1 MTKPEGRVKL
11 GGQAKRKKSADGDWR
26 AKQEGGLRSDGKS
39 AAEKRGAEKRGGKVS
54 EFGMRGLEKAGRGT
68 RNVGGWKSKRGASA
82 SNRGKNTAKNPD
94 IASQTDQREDLMRI
108 NKFIAH
114 AGFCS
119 RREADLLIE
128 QGKVTVN
135 GGVVTELGTKVKRQ
149 DVIVV
154 DGQRLSLEP
163 FIYILLNKKSGT
175 ITTTDDERDRQTVMA
190 TIEDATG
197 LRVYPVGRLDRK
209 TMGLLVLT
217 NDGDLAHRLMHP
229 SYKVKKTYLVMTN
242 RVLTEEELAKLREG
256 IDLEDGFIRPEMVQ
270 RDAEDPR
277 KVIIKVFEG
286 RNHLIRRMI
295 AHIGAD
301 VEKLK
306 RIEYAG
312 LVEGDLRIGRWR
324 YLNQREVN
332 DLRRLVKLKPLDFN
346 KQAM

>member
-1 MTKPEGRVKL
+1 M
-11 GGQAKRKKSADGDWR
+11 
-26 AKQEGGLRSDGKS
+26 
-39 AAEKRGAEKRGGKVS
+39 
-54 EFGMRGLEKAGRGT
+54 
-68 RNVGGWKSKRGASA
+68 
-82 SNRGKNTAKNPD
+82 
-94 IASQTDQREDLMRI
+94 DQREDLMRI

-114 AGFCS
+114 AGYCS

-135 GGVVTELGTKVKRQ
+135 GETVTELGTKVNRQ
-149 DVIVV
+149 DKIIV
-154 DGQRLSLEP
+154 DGQHLSLEP

-175 ITTTDDERDRQTVMA
+175 ITTTDDERDRETVMA

-197 LRVYPVGRLDRK
+197 YRVYPVGRLDRK
-209 TMGLLVLT
+209 TMGLLILT

-242 RVLTEEELAKLREG
+242 RVLTEEELTKLREG
-256 IDLEDGFIRPEMVQ
+256 VDLEDGFIQPEMVQ
-270 RDAEDPR
+270 RDPEDPR

-306 RIEYAG
+306 RIQYAG

-346 KQAM
+346 KQTQ

>member
-1 MTKPEGRVKL
+1 MSGVGT
-11 GGQAKRKKSADGDWR
+11 
-26 AKQEGGLRSDGKS
+26 
-39 AAEKRGAEKRGGKVS
+39 
-54 EFGMRGLEKAGRGT
+54 RGLEKAGRST
-68 RNVGGWKSKRGASA
+68 RNAGGWKSKRGASA
-82 SNRGKNTAKNPD
+82 SNRAKNTAKNPD
-94 IASQTDQREDLMRI
+94 IASQADQREDLMRI

-114 AGFCS
+114 AGYCS

-135 GGVVTELGTKVKRQ
+135 GEVVTELGAKVKRQ

-229 SYKVKKTYLVMTN
+229 SYKVKKTYLVMAN

-256 IDLEDGFIRPEMVQ
+256 VDLEDGFIRPEMVQ

-295 AHIGAD
+295 AHIGAV

-346 KQAM
+346 KQSM